1 MSLDFET
8 VLINPFKKK
17 DIGVQHRYI
26 IKDVMKLFN

>member
-8 VLINPFKKK
+8 VLINPFKK